1 MEWGSIRIMD
11 YTTYNGQGYTSIPSS
26 VQTHMKGIIENN
38 IGKDYCCWQGSENV
52 YYMAIGSLKYENG
65 VISGSGTLY
74 TYNYY
79 YNSYGITKGGFNGN
93 VVISGEKNYT
103 YTNTTQSQ
111 PAWVGVQAVS
121 FTQISILF
129 SVVFLYILFRDFTM
143 RKRRS
148 GGHVRH

>member
-1 MEWGSIRIMD
+1 MAD
-11 YTTYNGQGYTSIPSS
+11 FVTYNGQGYTSIPSS
-26 VQTHMKGIIENN
+26 VQAHMKGIIENN
-38 IGKDYCCWQGSENV
+38 IGKDYCCWQGSENT

-79 YNSYGITKGGFNGN
+79 YSSYGISKGGFNGN
-93 VVISGEKNYT
+93 VVISNEKNYT

-111 PAWVGVQAVS
+111 PAWTGVQAVS
-121 FTQISILF
+121 FNEVAILF
-129 SVVFLYILFRDFTM
+129 SVIFIYILFRDFTI

-148 GGHVRH
+148 RRHLQH